1 MDEVERR
8 RMPKPRTA
16 SGTAVEGGGVDKQRS
31 IEATGEADF
40 YSPIQYGSGGYPEVV
55 EHVEEIRGAL
65 EAILGILGH
74 EIFQ

>member
-1 MDEVERR
+1 MLANIFRDRFEICPEIREQARSYRNATER
-8 RMPKPRTA
+8 
-16 SGTAVEGGGVDKQRS
+16 
-31 IEATGEADF
+31 EADF